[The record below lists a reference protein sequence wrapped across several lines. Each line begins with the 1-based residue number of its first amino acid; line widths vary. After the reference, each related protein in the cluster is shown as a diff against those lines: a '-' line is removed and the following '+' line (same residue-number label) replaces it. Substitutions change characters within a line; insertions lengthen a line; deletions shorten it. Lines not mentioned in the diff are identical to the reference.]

1 MQNMKVVVLGA
12 NRYSFDD
19 EKTGRTVEGCKV
31 HYISLDNSTGDN
43 EIGSIP
49 MSQSMEYSFFNKI
62 GQVPGIYEAV
72 TALDMRGKKLG
83 IKIVDFKFIDPV
95 TFEMPVK
102 A

>member
-19 EKTGRTVEGCKV
+19 KKTGRTVEGCKV